1 MPDASVLGEPDDNRQ
16 RERRRRLW
24 DRLVRTLARATPRRR
39 LSEQLQ
45 RRRQVLAL
53 VCEVGA
59 SA

>member
-1 MPDASVLGEPDDNRQ
+1 MPDASRLGEPDDNRQ
-16 RERRRRLW
+16 RQRHKRLW
-24 DRLVRTLARATPRRR
+24 DRLDKTLARATPRRK
-39 LSEQLQ
+39 LSEQLK